1 MSCEKNSKKATRYA
15 RQNGITTAGSAV
27 AGQPLPLSRDAP
39 RPVTAPVISSV
50 SPKTPRSPAMP
61 QAIERAIGE
70 TLAKGGQLHWPEI
83 AARAGLPVE
92 AAQRLAVE
100 AGLAF
105 IDPVQAQWYPRD
117 EYLSGNIRDKL
128 AQAEKFARENPLL
141 QANVA
146 ALRQALPPDVQP
158 HEINAP
164 LGVGW
169 IPEQD
174 VQAFTKEVLGVDLRP
189 TYVARQGRW
198 QVSATAAAK
207 RLSARE
213 SRRAQIMWGTPA
225 KSVPE
230 VLKATLNGQEI
241 TVRDRR
247 GKPDLTATYAAR
259 DKQDRMRQAFSQWLW
274 ADPGRSRRLT
284 RLYNDKFNA
293 IVPPRFDGSR
303 LGRLPGMSPAIELR
317 PHQKDAVTRL
327 LRSKTNTFLIHAT
340 GAGKTNIMIAAT
352 MEQKR
357 LGLRQNPVH
366 IVPNHRLDDHA
377 ADFRALYPDANLLL
391 VDSKMLNAQNF
402 AATMRAIAAAGGQY
416 DAVIMSHSAFER
428 IKLSPEAE
436 QAGVRQQIA
445 DVDEALAGLRPSAT
459 KKRKLLTQERNRL
472 VKKLE
477 KMEGTPAPAG
487 QPTWEDLNVDQI
499 YLDEAHRYKNR
510 PFATKHQQTRS
521 ISPAGSSRAQDAWLK
536 LLHTQF
542 RCRQCGKYAPQEAQ
556 LCPHCSTATTEQ
568 RGGNICLASATPI
581 DNSLAELYTWQST
594 LQPQLLKEMGL
605 EHFDAWST
613 QFAQPSSQFEVDLS
627 GKSFREVRRFRNFSN
642 VPELVSAFGMVADT
656 QLDAQKLGLPLPVAQ
671 RHDTVVPLSA
681 AQQDYLAD
689 CERRAELVRARA
701 VPPTEDNFLR
711 IANDMQLA
719 SLDLRLVDPTA
730 ADDPASLVNQ
740 AVRRVADTYRATTG
754 VTLPAHTGRHDLTQ
768 VIFLDTGVPGGS
780 ARINLYDD
788 IRRKLVRQGVPAD
801 KIAFIHDAKSAAAK
815 AEIFDK
821 MNRGELRIL
830 LASTPLAGE
839 GANFQQRLHTLTH
852 IDVPWTPARMK
863 QREGRIVRQKNL
875 NPTVNIVRMTSPG
888 PSAYRWQTIERKAL
902 SGDQVLIGD
911 RGSRTVDDVGDLHAD
926 YSSIKAATSGN
937 PLVQQRFELQTELKR
952 LKTLE
957 QAHLAQRSAAR
968 QAVQQTQA
976 ALNLA
981 NAAEP
986 PDDVQI
992 RELTGQ
998 LAEQTEL
1005 AALTERP
1012 FEHTARITDTQARLN
1027 DLEADIAAQSRPQL
1041 TTRQNRSVA
1050 RRLGRLFGLGG

>member
-1 MSCEKNSKKATRYA
+1 MSCEKNSKKAARCA
-15 RQNGITTAGSAV
+15 RQNGITATASIA
-27 AGQPLPLSRDAP
+27 AGQPSSPRPTRAAATPLVPPVAP
-39 RPVTAPVISSV
+39 R
-50 SPKTPRSPAMP
+50 TPRSPAVT
-61 QAIERAIGE
+61 QAIERAIGD
-70 TLAKGGQLHWPEI
+70 TLARDGQLNWPAI
-83 AARAGLPVE
+83 AAQAGLPVE
-92 AAQRLAVE
+92 TVQRLAID

-105 IDPVQAQWYPRD
+105 VDPVQAQWRPRD

-128 AQAEKFARENPLL
+128 TQAEKFARQNPLL
-141 QANVA
+141 AANVA
-146 ALRQALPPDVQP
+146 ALRQALPPEVQP

-164 LGVGW
+164 LGAGW
-169 IPEQD
+169 IPEKDIQD
-174 VQAFTKEVLGVDLRP
+174 FTQQVLGVDLRP

-207 RLSARE
+207 RMSARE
-213 SRRAQIMWGTPA
+213 SRRAQVMWGTPT

-230 VLKATLNGQEI
+230 VLQATLNGQEI
-241 TVRDRR
+241 TVKDRR
-247 GKPDLTATYAAR
+247 GQPDLTATYAAR
-259 DKQDRMRQAFSQWLW
+259 DKQDRLRQAFSQWLW
-274 ADPGRSRRLT
+274 ADPARSRRLT

-303 LGRLPGMSPAIELR
+303 LGRLPGMSPTIELR

-327 LRSKTNTFLIHAT
+327 LRGQDNTFLIHAT

-352 MEQKR
+352 MEQRR
-357 LGLRQNPVH
+357 LGLRQSPVH

-377 ADFRALYPDANLLL
+377 GDFRELYPAANLLL
-391 VDSKMLNAQNF
+391 VDSKMLNAQSYD
-402 AATMRAIAAAGGQY
+402 ATMRAIAAAGRQY

-428 IKLSPEAE
+428 IKLSPEAK
-436 QAGVRQQIA
+436 QAGVRQQLA

-459 KKRKLLTQERNRL
+459 KKRKLIMQERQRL

-477 KMEGTPAPAG
+477 KLEETPPTD

-521 ISPAGSSRAQDAWLK
+521 ISPAGSARAQDAYLK

-542 RCRQCGKYAPQEAQ
+542 RCRQCGKYTPQEAQ
-556 LCPHCSTATTEQ
+556 ICPHCSTPASEQ

-581 DNSLAELYTWQST
+581 DNSLAELYTWQSI

-605 EHFDAWST
+605 EHFDAWSS

-642 VPELVSAFGMVADT
+642 VPELVAAFGMVADT
-656 QLDAQKLGLPLPVAQ
+656 QLDGQKLGLPLPASQ
-671 RHDTVVPLSA
+671 RHDIVAPLSA

-701 VPPTEDNFLR
+701 VPPTEDNFLK
-711 IANDMQLA
+711 ISNDMQLA

-730 ADDPASLVNQ
+730 ADEPDSLVNQ
-740 AVRRVADTYRATTG
+740 AVRRTADTYHATTG
-754 VTLPAHTGRHDLTQ
+754 VTLPGQAGRHDLTQ
-768 VIFLDTGVPGGS
+768 AIFLDTGVPGGS

-788 IRRKLVRQGVPAD
+788 IKRKLVRQGIPAD
-801 KIAFIHDAKSAAAK
+801 KIAFIHDAKSAAAN

-852 IDVPWTPARMK
+852 LDVPWTPARMK

-875 NPTVNIVRMTSPG
+875 NPAVNIVRMTSPG

-902 SGDQVLIGD
+902 SGDQVLTGD
-911 RGSRTVDDVGDLHAD
+911 RHSRSVEDVDDFHAD

-937 PLVQQRFELQTELKR
+937 PLVQQRFELQAELRR

-957 QAHLAQRSAAR
+957 QDHLAQRSAAR
-968 QAVQQTQA
+968 QAAQETQA

-981 NAAEP
+981 NAAET
-986 PDDVQI
+986 PDEDQI
-992 RELTGQ
+992 RQLTEQ

-1012 FEHTARITDTQARLN
+1012 FEHITKITDTQARLN
-1027 DLEADIAAQSRPQL
+1027 ELEAEIAAQSRPSL
-1041 TTRQNRSVA
+1041 VARQNRSVA
-1050 RRLGRLFGLGG
+1050 QQLGRLFGLGG